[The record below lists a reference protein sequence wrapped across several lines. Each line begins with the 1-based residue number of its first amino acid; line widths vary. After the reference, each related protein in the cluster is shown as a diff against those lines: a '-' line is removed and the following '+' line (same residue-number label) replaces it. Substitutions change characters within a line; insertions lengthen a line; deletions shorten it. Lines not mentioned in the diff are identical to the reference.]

1 MSALVY
7 FCTALFGI
15 LFWIWMCTMTVDGWG
30 DKPKVYSIGYTVLF
44 CILFLVPVLNFVLV
58 TIEIVSYV
66 ALRFNDELKLKS
78 TKFTRKWFGIE

>member
-1 MSALVY
+1 
-7 FCTALFGI
+7 
-15 LFWIWMCTMTVDGWG
+15 MCTMTVDGWG